1 MNMKSKWEILWS
13 HLSKLC
19 HCKVKFIRNKRRY
32 QSQKGT
38 SHLDFCFLLCWCS
51 SFLCFQGIK
60 GKLNN
65 RRIWVIGW
73 KWWTVRWFFWFFKI
87 YNNFAYI
94 FWKLNYSMWKSFVES
109 KVVENILYTLTN
121 MYNTIVKFLEPSNIK
136 FSTHLKLC
144 LFLSKKGCTIRNP

>member
-73 KWWTVRWFFWFFKI
+73 KWWTVGWFFWFIRFTTILLTYCTISKYVFKI
-87 YNNFAYI
+87 Y
-94 FWKLNYSMWKSFVES
+94 YSMWKSFVQS

-121 MYNTIVKFLEPSNIK
+121 MYNNTIVKFLEPSKYKI
-136 FSTHLKLC
+136 FYPFEIMFVS
-144 LFLSKKGCTIRNP
+144 F